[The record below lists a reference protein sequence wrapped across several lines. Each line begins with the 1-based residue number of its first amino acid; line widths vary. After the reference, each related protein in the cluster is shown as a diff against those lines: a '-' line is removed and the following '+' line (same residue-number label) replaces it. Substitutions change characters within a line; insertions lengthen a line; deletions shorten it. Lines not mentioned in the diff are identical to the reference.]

1 MDKLTTHD
9 KVKLQNILNYY
20 TEYRKTNYD
29 DNIGITIENQRREEE
44 KKNIDR
50 EIQKIKII
58 KRTEEYVSLHK
69 EKCIIHQQILMFERR
84 INKNKKNP
92 NNTIELNKIYETL
105 DGLYKSIE
113 TIENKQL
120 ETIKTEGV
128 NTDLLGDNIINDL
141 L

>member
-44 KKNIDR
+44 KKDIDR
-50 EIQKIKII
+50 EVQKIKII

-69 EKCIIHQQILMFERR
+69 EKCIIHQH
-84 INKNKKNP
+84 
-92 NNTIELNKIYETL
+92 
-105 DGLYKSIE
+105 
-113 TIENKQL
+113 
-120 ETIKTEGV
+120 
-128 NTDLLGDNIINDL
+128 
-141 L
+141 